1 MFWLRVFLFVFC
13 KINPLPVTDFAALG
27 IFSSS
32 SCRSSSTIAR
42 YVVNFERDG
51 SEIRRTA
58 GDISTIGSNKVENE
72 KIPLSP
78 KEEREISATKL
89 TVTDLQQLVA
99 IALHEDQSLPVD
111 LGTLQFTDG
120 Q

>member
-1 MFWLRVFLFVFC
+1 M
-13 KINPLPVTDFAALG
+13 TDFAALG
-27 IFSSS
+27 IFTFSPG
-32 SCRSSSTIAR
+32 RSSSTVAR

-51 SEIRRTA
+51 SEAKGTA
-58 GDISTIGSNKVENE
+58 DAISTIGSNKVESE
-72 KIPLSP
+72 KIPISP
-78 KEEREISATKL
+78 VEEGEISATKL

-99 IALHEDQSLPVD
+99 TALHEDQSLPVD

>member
-1 MFWLRVFLFVFC
+1 MLWLHIFLFVC
-13 KINPLPVTDFAALG
+13 KISPQTVADFAPLG
-27 IFSSS
+27 IFASSP
-32 SCRSSSTIAR
+32 CRSSSTIAR

-51 SEIRRTA
+51 SEIKSTA
-58 GDISTIGSNKVENE
+58 DDISTIGSNKVESE

-99 IALHEDQSLPVD
+99 IALHEDQSLPMD
-111 LGTLQFTDG
+111 LGTLRFTDG